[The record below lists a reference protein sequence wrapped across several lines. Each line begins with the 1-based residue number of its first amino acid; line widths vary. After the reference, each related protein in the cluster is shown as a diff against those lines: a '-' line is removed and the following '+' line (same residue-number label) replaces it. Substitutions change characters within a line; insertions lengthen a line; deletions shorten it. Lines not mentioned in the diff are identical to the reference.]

1 MVNFTNEEYNKLLE
15 AINQSASKTSTEIRE
30 YIKSEHEKLFDSLN
44 EQQKNIQVL
53 QNRCASLENQV
64 LVLERRLRKNNII
77 IYGLEIPKE
86 NENLVTKVST
96 FFKNVL
102 NVDTQENDFNNVFAL
117 SKNTE
122 QNSKS
127 YPIKVEFD
135 LCVQDRQEHKILQQH
150 LKLARGKNQNAK
162 IVRGN
167 RLVING
173 DIYTAKDLQEIEED
187 ASAEQKSNSVPN
199 TPSIPL
205 DAVNKFFEENYQE
218 VKETIVGQKQEI
230 LRNTTQEVKKRD
242 RDSIGREQSSKDLKK
257 LKDNFDRLI
266 RWFVNFDPVLNKNE
280 GVLSPPLKLF
290 VGGLSW
296 ETTQDNLQRY
306 FSRYGEVIDCVV
318 MKNAESGRS
327 RGFGFVTFAD
337 PANVNMVLQ
346 NGPHT
351 LDGRTIDPKP
361 CNPRTLQKPKKGGG
375 YPKVFLGGLPSNV
388 TETDL
393 RSFFTRFGK
402 VMEVVIMYD
411 QEKKKSRGFG
421 FLSFEDEDSVDRCV
435 SEHFVNLN
443 GKQVEIKKAEPRDGS
458 GGNKMGGNDGNSAW
472 GPPQAPMGMMQG
484 PNGQMGGPPMNMGA
498 PMGPNMNQGYLGWGT
513 SPQQQYNA
521 GYGTPSG
528 PGSYQGW
535 GAPPAPQGP
544 PPQWGNSYGGPPTQ
558 QGYGSYGVTENKK
571 QEDWFLEN
579 LQQIKS
585 ILDTKHNAFQ
595 LVQNNPNNINIQ
607 RKYEDVKQSIQKEI
621 RQIKNKWWTD
631 KAKQIQGYADQHE
644 QKNFFDY
651 VKKVYCVRHR
661 KASPLKDDNGNLI
674 KDKWKKHYTAVLK
687 QHSTTDDTAIN
698 LIPQYRHEEIQK
710 AINSLKNNK
719 ASGYVASDV
728 YSRGGQSAGG
738 TPSGPPGTA
747 PNAGTTS
754 KPGSDYGPASYGS
767 AYGSYSDY
775 SARSTAPYGAADS
788 TGGYSSQPPQG
799 AAKHFADFKEWP
811 AS

>member
-1 MVNFTNEEYNKLLE
+1 MEDFEY
-15 AINQSASKTSTEIRE
+15 
-30 YIKSEHEKLFDSLN
+30 
-44 EQQKNIQVL
+44 
-53 QNRCASLENQV
+53 
-64 LVLERRLRKNNII
+64 
-77 IYGLEIPKE
+77 G
-86 NENLVTKVST
+86 
-96 FFKNVL
+96 
-102 NVDTQENDFNNVFAL
+102 
-117 SKNTE
+117 
-122 QNSKS
+122 
-127 YPIKVEFD
+127 
-135 LCVQDRQEHKILQQH
+135 
-150 LKLARGKNQNAK
+150 
-162 IVRGN
+162 
-167 RLVING
+167 
-173 DIYTAKDLQEIEED
+173 
-187 ASAEQKSNSVPN
+187 
-199 TPSIPL
+199 
-205 DAVNKFFEENYQE
+205 
-218 VKETIVGQKQEI
+218 
-230 LRNTTQEVKKRD
+230 
-242 RDSIGREQSSKDLKK
+242 
-257 LKDNFDRLI
+257 
-266 RWFVNFDPVLNKNE
+266 
-280 GVLSPPLKLF
+280 KLF

-327 RGFGFVTFAD
+327 RGFGFVTFAE
-337 PANVNMVLQ
+337 PANVNVVLQ

-421 FLSFEDEDSVDRCV
+421 FLSFEDDEAVDRCV
-435 SEHFVNLN
+435 AEHFVNLN

-458 GGNKMGGNDGNSAW
+458 GGNKMGGNDGSSAW

-558 QGYGSYGVTENKK
+558 QGYGSYGSSAASWNN
-571 QEDWFLEN
+571 WN
-579 LQQIKS
+579 MP
-585 ILDTKHNAFQ
+585 
-595 LVQNNPNNINIQ
+595 QN
-607 RKYEDVKQSIQKEI
+607 
-621 RQIKNKWWTD
+621 
-631 KAKQIQGYADQHE
+631 G
-644 QKNFFDY
+644 
-651 VKKVYCVRHR
+651 
-661 KASPLKDDNGNLI
+661 G
-674 KDKWKKHYTAVLK
+674 
-687 QHSTTDDTAIN
+687 STG
-698 LIPQYRHEEIQK
+698 P
-710 AINSLKNNK
+710 
-719 ASGYVASDV
+719 SGYMATTGDV
-728 YSRGGQSAGG
+728 YSRAGQSAGA

-747 PNAGTTS
+747 PTAGSAS

-767 AYGSYSDY
+767 AYGSYSEY

-788 TGGYSSQPPQG
+788 TGGYSSQPPQ
-799 AAKHFADFKEWP
+799 AAGSLSCYVIPSELPTLPIPTAPVETNSLMSTPRSSLQTTAPVYCPTPTGGNKVKGLTTSPGYAQSAAAGDCYSGGPQRNSYGTPNSQAYHP
-811 AS
+811 YRR